1 LKEITRCKSS
11 PTAHDF
17 FQSLFLFYDAEM
29 SSQQEKETRE
39 EKDERTEKQKL
50 QIFFFSF

>member
-1 LKEITRCKSS
+1 
-11 PTAHDF
+11 
-17 FQSLFLFYDAEM
+17 M